1 MANTATIKA
10 RLDLRES
17 KKEVQTAIEWFEFL
31 DSFEFAQQNKKRFEQ
46 GAVAPVKEAALK
58 IVDMY
63 VYSYTPET
71 PEPYY
76 VRSFKLRKSIKVE
89 KGENTIE
96 GEIYI
101 YSDPSIAHG
110 KIGYG
115 SEMMSYAAFFIDP
128 VNFHTFLRPR
138 GQVSKNTYRPFF
150 QAWEQ
155 YMLRYAPRKA
165 IKAITETQKK
175 SMPISMRTK

>member
-1 MANTATIKA
+1 MPSATIKFNT
-10 RLDLRES
+10 DLRES
-17 KKEVQTAIEWFEFL
+17 KKAVKTAIDYFEFL
-31 DSFEFAQQNKKRFEQ
+31 DSFGFAQANKKRFEQ

-76 VRSFKLRKSIKVE
+76 TRTFKLRRSIKVE
-89 KGENTIE
+89 KGENNIE

-101 YSDPSIAHG
+101 YSDPTIAHG

-115 SEMMSYAAFFIDP
+115 NEHFSYAAFFIQP
-128 VNFHTFLRPR
+128 VEFSTFLRPR
-138 GQVSKNTYRPFF
+138 GQVSRNTYRPFF

-155 YMLRYAPRKA
+155 FMLRYAPRKA
-165 IKAITETQKK
+165 MKAIIETQQK
-175 SMPISMRTK
+175 SMPISMR

>member
-1 MANTATIKA
+1 MATGKYKIK
-10 RLDLRES
+10 LDMRES
-17 KKEVQTAIEWFEFL
+17 KKAIKKAIDYFEFL
-31 DSFEFAQQNKKRFEQ
+31 DSFGFAQANKKRFED
-46 GAVAPVKEAALK
+46 GAITPVKEAALK

-76 VRSFKLRKSIKVE
+76 KRTMKLRKSIKVA

-96 GEIYI
+96 GEILI
-101 YSDPSIAHG
+101 YSDPTIAHG

-115 SEMMSYAAFFIDP
+115 NEHFSYAAFFIEP
-128 VNFHTFLRPR
+128 VEFHTFLRPR
-138 GQVSKNTYRPFF
+138 GTKSPNTYRPFF

-155 YMLRYAPRKA
+155 YMLKYAPRKA
-165 IKAITETQKK
+165 MLAIEETQRK
-175 SMPISMRTK
+175 SMPVSMR